1 MTTEHIKQEI
11 TGTKAPEITS
21 EPATSTGD
29 TLFELGSSLRDFN
42 SKYPASEEYESV
54 KRMQGFVRDQV
65 RLEETV
71 LPLIDECIKIIAR
84 VERADTLHGGF
95 QGAIV
100 WKDLFER
107 RIKQVYNQDFI
118 ANGEAFLAGYMKDR
132 WTV

>member
-1 MTTEHIKQEI
+1 MAATRIKQEV
-11 TGTKAPEITS
+11 TGTEEQKLTG
-21 EPATSTGD
+21 EPAISTVD
-29 TLFELGSSLRDFN
+29 TLYELGSSLCDFN
-42 SKYPASEEYESV
+42 ANHSSDEEYETV
-54 KRMQGFVRDQV
+54 RRMQGFVRDQV
-65 RLEETV
+65 HLEENV

-84 VERADTLHGGF
+84 VDKADALHGGF

-118 ANGEAFLAGYMKDR
+118 ASAETFLAGYMKDR